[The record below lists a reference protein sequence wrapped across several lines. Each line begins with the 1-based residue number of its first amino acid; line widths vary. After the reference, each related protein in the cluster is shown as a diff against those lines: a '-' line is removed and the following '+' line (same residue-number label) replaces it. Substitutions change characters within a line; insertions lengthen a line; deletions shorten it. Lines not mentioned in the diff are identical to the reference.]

1 MFAPSIRCL
10 RALRCINNIE
20 RVPSIHRSYSS
31 SSEPSLDPSKEDRAQ
46 GPQPLN
52 RPLGLPEP
60 PRVGENTGID
70 SRSIKQR
77 RDDFVNHEKHLQK
90 REKLAKDLFRPYFK
104 DFTDMKYFKGK
115 VFYAPDRVFKSQF
128 ARYFPNLRGRTLED
142 VDADT
147 TDVLQGQI
155 SVVSVASS
163 SWAQKQADAW
173 CQERQNPG
181 LEGLLDHWPG
191 RDQGRRAQLV
201 EINYEPN
208 SWKYWLVKMFANQQR
223 KIRSQFR
230 WGRYFTVHKG
240 FSQDLRLAI
249 GMPNEKVGQVY
260 LVDERCK
267 IRWAGHALP
276 EEQEKESMVKNL
288 RRLLAEPKVVSGEK
302 PVPDVIAATREG
314 SMADE
319 APKTPA

>member
-1 MFAPSIRCL
+1 MLVPSMRCL
-10 RALRCINNIE
+10 RVLRCINNIE
-20 RVPSIHRSYSS
+20 RTPLAHRCYSS
-31 SSEPSLDPSKEDRAQ
+31 SSEEILDPSKEDRAQ

-52 RPLGLPEP
+52 RPLGVPNP
-60 PRVGENTGID
+60 PRAGENSGYDNRT
-70 SRSIKQR
+70 IKQR
-77 RDDFVNHEKHLQK
+77 RDDFVNHEKHLEK
-90 REKLAKDLFRPYFK
+90 RQKLAKDLFRPYFK

-128 ARYFPNLRGRTLED
+128 ARYFPNLKGRTLED
-142 VDADT
+142 QEADT
-147 TDVLQGQI
+147 TNVLQGQI

-173 CQERQNPG
+173 CQERQNPA

-191 RDQGRRAQLV
+191 REEGRRAQLV

-208 SWKYWLVKMFANQQR
+208 AWKYWLVKMFANQQR

-240 FSQDLRLAI
+240 FAQDLRLAI

-260 LVDERCK
+260 LVDDRCK

-276 EEQEKESMVKNL
+276 EDSEKVSMVKNL
-288 RRLLAEPKVVSGEK
+288 KRLLAEPRIEPEDK
-302 PVPDVIAATREG
+302 PVPDVIAGAQCR
-314 SMADE
+314 A
-319 APKTPA
+319 KL